1 MDNSF
6 FHRNRSNLKRKR
18 RRAIRRAR
26 AYPDPTTLTS
36 RSEGCSPSTGN
47 ADFDP
52 ALRESDR
59 SIRCADSETVIRESD
74 RAFRCADSE
83 PVARES
89 GRAFRCADSEAVA
102 RESDRQFRCADS
114 EAVIVQTSEDS
125 AHNTHNFA
133 TVSDSSN
140 KQFSSPPPPSPHYSP
155 ISSPEPEEVPPP
167 PSPTPS
173 LEFIAEF
180 PLLPPRP
187 RYYYYDGTQTSLL
200 EILEQFP
207 LKLDPFL
214 HLFRDLTINPEAIDP
229 EVLLDILPALAPND
243 PILVFTPYFFDPV
256 AIPADFFYN
265 FFPPSYATVEELH

>member
-18 RRAIRRAR
+18 RWAIRRAR

-36 RSEGCSPSTGN
+36 RSEGCSPSMGN

-59 SIRCADSETVIRESD
+59 PFRCADSETVIRESD

-89 GRAFRCADSEAVA
+89 DRPFRCAN
-102 RESDRQFRCADS
+102 S

-125 AHNTHNFA
+125 THNTRNFA
-133 TVSDSSN
+133 TVSDSN
-140 KQFSSPPPPSPHYSP
+140 NRQFSSPFLPSPHYSP

-167 PSPTPS
+167 PSPTLS
-173 LEFIAEF
+173 LEFLAEF

-200 EILEQFP
+200 KILEQFP
-207 LKLDPFL
+207 LKIDPFL
-214 HLFRDLTINPEAIDP
+214 HHFRDLTINPEAIDP
-229 EVLLDILPALAPND
+229 EVLLDILPALASND
-243 PILVFTPYFFDPV
+243 PILVFTLTISILLLSPPTFS
-256 AIPADFFYN
+256 ITS
-265 FFPPSYATVEELH
+265 FPLHTPP